1 MPAIQ
6 DAKARAR
13 RLKPGAGLLLALLV
27 LAGCA
32 GIEPYE
38 VQNRREEG
46 PKSGVFTG
54 SEGEFVIF
62 RLEDK
67 SKPEEQPEKEDE
79 TEADAPDS

>member
-1 MPAIQ
+1 MLAVH
-6 DAKARAR
+6 DLRAR
-13 RLKPGAGLLLALLV
+13 GRRRKPVVGSLLALLV

-32 GIEPYE
+32 GMEPYE

-46 PKSGVFTG
+46 PQNGVFTG

-67 SKPEEQPEKEDE
+67 SKPEEQPEKEDD
-79 TEADAPDS
+79 TEDDAPDS